1 MVSVPQLGRNDVL
14 QSSPEAPHLLLMAAD
29 NLVANAIG
37 PDDNS
42 PHLLPVSNAERE
54 GFYPQA
60 GRARQHLA
68 RCYGV
73 DAQDPDEKW
82 SFGFVPAAV
91 WRLVSWPPTPAALVH
106 AGEDA
111 S

>member
-1 MVSVPQLGRNDVL
+1 MVSVPRLGRNDVL

-54 GFYPQA
+54 GFYRPRRR
-60 GRARQHLA
+60 GRVLTRPGISTRSQTNKSGS
-68 RCYGV
+68 RKN
-73 DAQDPDEKW
+73 D
-82 SFGFVPAAV
+82 VPPENVVESAWNLYFEV
-91 WRLVSWPPTPAALVH
+91 M
-106 AGEDA
+106 
-111 S
+111 